1 MKRVNIL
8 LQEEDLEY
16 LKQKAVREKK
26 RGISAIIRDYVAN
39 DKMPKKMNR
48 KDPIFDVIGIGQG
61 DGKSVSENYEEYL
74 YGKNKKK

>member
-16 LKQKAVREKK
+16 LRQKAAREKK

-39 DKMPKKMNR
+39 YKMPKKIKKN
-48 KDPIFDVIGIGQG
+48 DPIFDIIGLGKG
-61 DGKSVSENYEEYL
+61 DGQPVSENYEEYL
-74 YGKNKKK
+74 YGKKKKI